1 MAAELAVSKTAGG
14 ESPGRE
20 LGAGQEDPALP
31 PLAVWPLLGVD
42 SGLGRPLWHLEAVGG
57 GVGRKGEVGGMFRGG
72 PGRGFG
78 HRMSVSGHFH
88 PLTAPAKAGTFSP
101 TPQSGFSCKVSS

>member
-14 ESPGRE
+14 ESPGRG

-42 SGLGRPLWHLEAVGG
+42 SGLGRPLWQLEAVGAGWG
-57 GVGRKGEVGGMFRGG
+57 GKERWVACLGVDQVEGLDTG
-72 PGRGFG
+72 
-78 HRMSVSGHFH
+78 
-88 PLTAPAKAGTFSP
+88 
-101 TPQSGFSCKVSS
+101 